1 MVHKREFQVRG
12 NQMPNIS
19 LNDLTDATCRR
30 ISLIQAESQFKD
42 GETLR
47 LKDILLGLVELESI
61 HAIAML

>member
-1 MVHKREFQVRG
+1 
-12 NQMPNIS
+12 MPNIS